1 MPLSC
6 NEVKEIL
13 RLYNEGVPVQ
23 EIAGRYKV
31 SERRIYQI
39 VKNPSLRKPGRPRKN
54 VTPDV
59 EEFIIKLRQKGL
71 SSKKIYEHL
80 IKNRIEVSYY
90 QVWKIVRKWDINELS
105 RELFGITKNYERI
118 LGIFVTRIKLRN
130 GFLKLFVLGD
140 IFSSKVL
147 DYGVDPNLKCIVYH
161 IKGHILPETLI
172 IIQRSPPLVPT
183 RGTNYL
189 TQFLN
194 EANVDYVWITRS
206 QLRRLCN
213 CMKKFNI
220 PLFENKEE
228 FINWFNNKGVDLLEK
243 SCKLISEK
251 FMELKEDGNIRQ
263 NTQFSQNEV

>member
-6 NEVKEIL
+6 NEIEEIL
-13 RLYNEGVPVQ
+13 RLYNEGVSVR

-39 VKNPSLRKPGRPRKN
+39 VKNPILKKPGRPRRN
-54 VTPDV
+54 INHDV
-59 EEFIIKLRQKGL
+59 KELIIKLRQKRW
-71 SSKKIYEHL
+71 SSKKIHEHL
-80 IKNRIEVSYY
+80 IKNGIEVSYY
-90 QVWKIVRKWDINELS
+90 HVWRIAREWDINKLS
-105 RELFGITKNYERI
+105 RELFGTTKDYERV
-118 LGIFVTRIKLRN
+118 LGIFVTRVKLRN

-140 IFSSKVL
+140 ISSSKVL
-147 DYGVDPNLKCIVYH
+147 EYGVDPNLKCIVSH

-183 RGTNYL
+183 RGNNHL
-189 TQFLN
+189 TRFLN

-213 CMKKFNI
+213 CMKKSNI

-228 FINWFNNKGVDLLEK
+228 FINWFNNKGLDLLEN
-243 SCKLISEK
+243 SCELISKK
-251 FMELKEDGNIRQ
+251 FMELRRNGNIRQ